1 MLPWEG
7 VLRGHLRLSRERGLQ
22 MSTSGKAARAAC
34 VLVFRKEKKGGNKKL
49 EKVGG
54 SAEAEPLYFEE
65 LL

>member
-1 MLPWEG
+1 
-7 VLRGHLRLSRERGLQ
+7 